1 MFVDVNGSRCYY
13 EVGGKGDAVVL
24 LHGWGGEVASFR
36 PVFRYLIK
44 NFKVYSFD
52 FPGFGKSNIPTTPWG
67 VSEYSDFLSGF
78 FQRLN
83 IEKASLIAHSFGGR
97 VAIFFATKF
106 LEKVNRL
113 ILIDSAGIKPR
124 RTIKYYVRICGAKIG
139 RRIFTSRIFG
149 NYGERVLG
157 KLYNQL
163 GSKDYQKAGSMR
175 GTLVKVVNEDLRPLL
190 PKIQSPTLLIW
201 GENDKDVPLFY
212 GRIMEKEIKGSTLV
226 VLKGAGH
233 FSYLERFS
241 DFCLVVS
248 RFLIES

>member
-1 MFVDVNGSRCYY
+1 MFVDVNGVRCYY
-13 EVGGKGDAVVL
+13 EVGGEGDAIVL

-52 FPGFGKSNIPTTPWG
+52 FPGFGKSDIPTEPWG
-67 VSEYSDFLSGF
+67 VSDYADFLLRF
-78 FQRLN
+78 FERLD
-83 IEKASLIAHSFGGR
+83 IERAGLVAHSFGGR
-97 VAIFFATKF
+97 VAIVFATKF
-106 LEKVNRL
+106 LGKVSRL
-113 ILIDSAGIKPR
+113 VLIDSAGIKPR
-124 RTIKYYVRICGAKIG
+124 RTIRYYVRVSIAKIARQILASG
-139 RRIFTSRIFG
+139 IFG
-149 NYGERVLG
+149 DYGERMLE

-163 GSKDYQKAGSMR
+163 GSKDYQKAGIMR

-201 GENDKDVPLFY
+201 GEDDKDVPLLY
-212 GRIMEKEIKGSTLV
+212 GRIMERKIKGSTLV

-241 DFCLVVS
+241 DFCS
-248 RFLIES
+248 AISTFLRES